1 MKCLSVW
8 HIFSDIN
15 PNTWEIELTAA
26 AVWMGE
32 GERGSGEGGENM
44 IPREKAELLAKS
56 YGCLVLR

>member
-26 AVWMGE
+26 AAMVWMGE
-32 GERGSGEGGENM
+32 GKGGEERGK
-44 IPREKAELLAKS
+44 I
-56 YGCLVLR
+56 